1 MISLMCSFYIFMRNI
16 VFPLENILL
25 QGYLRCHVSG
35 YLLKQN
41 KLEILSD
48 NKTTYHHVEDD
59 DSDGGVCI

>member
-1 MISLMCSFYIFMRNI
+1 MRNI